1 MIWINGLYRRNFNGP
16 GSISR
21 YGDVGTGDS
30 DLTWAA
36 QGILVYR
43 FKKFDAYG
51 GYRYMDWNDLSGSL
65 RFKDL
70 DLSGPIF
77 GARFKF

>member
-1 MIWINGLYRRNFNGP
+1 LIWINGLYRRNFNGP
-16 GSISR
+16 GSISH

-36 QGILVYR
+36 QGILAYR

-51 GYRYMDWNDLSGSL
+51 GYRHMEWDSLNNSVIEDLE
-65 RFKDL
+65 
-70 DLSGPIF
+70 LSGPIF